1 MKNIA
6 FIIILLFFSN
16 SFAKILDQA
25 IVIIENDVI
34 TQSEYQKQLKFVM
47 DQYRISGNSIPR
59 DSDAFNKQVLDQMI
73 NTRLQI
79 HYATKNG
86 LEVKEWMVDKAMEQM
101 AQKSK
106 ITLTELRDQMI
117 ENDVDYNTYRG
128 VIKQELVTR
137 EVQRRIISEKIKISK
152 KEIEDFIEHK
162 SHIFKENNQ
171 YKISNILVSLSETP
185 TINEKII
192 AQNKIKMIQN
202 KFANGEKFSLLAK
215 SYSDS
220 GNAMSGG
227 DLGWRKLSEV
237 PKIFLKDL
245 ETLQKGALSNIIENL
260 NGFYIFYLED
270 KKEVSNIE
278 IEERKARHILIK
290 KNALIT
296 DDMAKIKL
304 LEIKLRI
311 ENGELFSDLA
321 RTYSDDTMSAAGGGE
336 LAWAARG
343 SFVPEFDDKIDT
355 LPLNK
360 ISKPFSSQF
369 GWHII
374 EVMGKRNQ
382 DNTDVVMQNLA
393 RKYLTSS
400 RSGEVLDA
408 WIIELKEKNYIK
420 YVAENSK
427 KGRSNVLRK
436 SNGMKKQKKWDPF
449 SE

>member
-106 ITLTELRDQMI
+106 ITLSELRDQMI

-290 KNALIT
+290 KKYTHN
-296 DDMAKIKL
+296 
-304 LEIKLRI
+304 RRY
-311 ENGELFSDLA
+311 GED
-321 RTYSDDTMSAAGGGE
+321 
-336 LAWAARG
+336 
-343 SFVPEFDDKIDT
+343 
-355 LPLNK
+355 
-360 ISKPFSSQF
+360 
-369 GWHII
+369 
-374 EVMGKRNQ
+374 
-382 DNTDVVMQNLA
+382 
-393 RKYLTSS
+393 
-400 RSGEVLDA
+400 
-408 WIIELKEKNYIK
+408 
-420 YVAENSK
+420 
-427 KGRSNVLRK
+427 
-436 SNGMKKQKKWDPF
+436 
-449 SE
+449 